1 MTYNN
6 DNQRRK
12 GLEGEVMKLSI
23 RAFGC
28 AALMLAASTTWAAE
42 PAQCQNVRMGTVNW
56 TDVVASSAVAEAV
69 LDGLGYKVKQTSA
82 SQQIILAGMAD
93 KQLDVFLG
101 YWQPTMQPVAK
112 PYLDKQ
118 QIDVITPPTLP
129 DAQSTYAVPTYV
141 YDGGLKTF
149 ADIAKFKDKL
159 GNKIYLIEP
168 GSGSNRITAKMI
180 ADDKFG
186 LKGFQ
191 IVESSEAGMLTA
203 VKRAIKRKQWVVF
216 FGWKPHPMNLQI
228 DMKYLTGSD
237 DVFGPNEGSATVSI
251 MTAGGYQAQCGNVAK
266 LLHNLKFSSQQV
278 SQVMVPILDR
288 SQPVDAAK
296 AWLKQNPEPL
306 KAWLDGVTT
315 FDGKD
320 GLAAVQAS
328 LK

>member
-1 MTYNN
+1 
-6 DNQRRK
+6 
-12 GLEGEVMKLSI
+12 MKRSI
-23 RAFGC
+23 KALGC
-28 AALMLAASTTWAAE
+28 AALLCTVCTTWAAE

-56 TDVVASSAVAEAV
+56 TDVVASSAIAEAV

-118 QIDVITPPTLP
+118 QIDVISPATLP

-149 ADIAKFKDKL
+149 SDIAKFKDKL
-159 GNKIYLIEP
+159 DGKIYLIEP
-168 GSGSNRITAKMI
+168 GSGSNRITADMI
-180 ADDKFG
+180 DKDKFG

-203 VKRAIKRKQWVVF
+203 VKRAIKRDQWVVF

-228 DMKYLTGSD
+228 DMKYLTGSE
-237 DVFGPNEGSATVSI
+237 DVFGPQEGSATVSI
-251 MTAGGYQAQCGNVAK
+251 MTAGGYQQQCTNVAK
-266 LLHNLKFSSQQV
+266 LLHNLHFTSEQV
-278 SQVMVPILDR
+278 SQVMEPILDR
-288 SQPVDAAK
+288 SQPVDAART
-296 AWLKQNPEPL
+296 WLKAHPEQL

-315 FDGKD
+315 FDGKPANPD
-320 GLAAVQAS
+320 LVAGL
-328 LK
+328 K

>member
-1 MTYNN
+1 
-6 DNQRRK
+6 
-12 GLEGEVMKLSI
+12 MKRSI
-23 RAFGC
+23 KALGC
-28 AALMLAASTTWAAE
+28 AALLCTVCTTWAAE

-56 TDVVASSAVAEAV
+56 TDVVASSAIAEAV

-118 QIDVITPPTLP
+118 QIDVISPATLP

-159 GNKIYLIEP
+159 DGKIYLIEP
-168 GSGSNRITAKMI
+168 GSGSNRITADMI
-180 ADDKFG
+180 DKDKFG

-203 VKRAIKRKQWVVF
+203 VKRAIKRDQWVVF

-228 DMKYLTGSD
+228 DMKYLTGSE
-237 DVFGPNEGSATVSI
+237 DVFGPQEGSATVSI
-251 MTAGGYQAQCGNVAK
+251 MTAGGYQQQCTNVAK
-266 LLHNLKFSSQQV
+266 LLHNLHFTSEQV
-278 SQVMVPILDR
+278 SQVMEPILDR
-288 SQPVDAAK
+288 SQPVDAART
-296 AWLKQNPEPL
+296 WLKAHPEQL

-315 FDGKD
+315 FDGKPANPD
-320 GLAAVQAS
+320 LVAGL
-328 LK
+328 K

>member
-1 MTYNN
+1 MTNNN

-12 GLEGEVMKLSI
+12 GLVGDVMKSTI
-23 RAFGC
+23 KAVGC
-28 AALMLAASTTWAAE
+28 AALLLAANTTWAAE
-42 PAQCQNVRMGTVNW
+42 PAQCQNVRMGSVNW
-56 TDVVASSAVAEAV
+56 TDVVASSAIAEAV

-82 SQQIILAGMAD
+82 SQQIVLAGMAD

-118 QIDVITPPTLP
+118 QIDVISPPTLP

-141 YDGGLKTF
+141 YNGGLKTF
-149 ADIAKFKDKL
+149 ADIAKFRDKL
-159 GNKIYLIEP
+159 DNKIYLIEP

-203 VKRAIKRKQWVVF
+203 VKRAIKREQWVVF

-228 DMKYLTGSD
+228 DMKYLSGSD
-237 DVFGPNEGSATVSI
+237 DAFGPNEGSATVSI
-251 MTAGGYQAQCGNVAK
+251 MTAGGYQQQCGNVAK
-266 LLHNLKFSSQQV
+266 LLHNLSFTSEQV
-278 SQVMVPILDR
+278 SQVMAPILDR
-288 SQPVDAAK
+288 TQPVDAAK
-296 AWLKQNPEPL
+296 AWLKAHPESL
-306 KAWLDGVTT
+306 QKWLAGVTT

-320 GLAAVQAS
+320 GLGAVQVS